1 MFCQPKIIKS
11 NSRKQEAAPSCGKIS
26 STYSTNMCQ
35 QMETFSVV
43 SNLSELSEMS
53 TLTNVDE
60 DFMMLKMK
68 SNILPELHCAGLSQT
83 ERHKHF
89 RMRRKESK
97 LRHNNRKLS
106 GDINKDYYEDTLEE
120 RNWVQLKLSY
130 DKHIEHIIEECNL
143 KVESLQHQI
152 SSCNLELA
160 GMKVKLSSSLQAE
173 QLARKELESVTQ
185 VRNCYQEQL
194 RQIQSSTVNKVET
207 GELRIVEGR
216 LEEKETDK
224 LIDVE
229 RRLEE
234 KETDKLMDVE
244 RRLEEKETG
253 KLMDG
258 ERRVEEKLFNL
269 EMENKEHSLQEEE
282 KRSYERR
289 LLELNDIVS
298 RDKEELEHLLAAIE
312 LEKKERDLAEGKLL
326 SYENLIRDAQV
337 RLITMKQEN
346 DAANQEL
353 EEESSLR
360 KDLEDKLDAVVNENK
375 IIVHEN
381 VELKIITKKLEQSSK
396 WAEEKAD
403 NLERL
408 LDRKKEEISTLRSE
422 LVKLVDGKKDLMEKF
437 DEEKSELELIIDELK
452 SVKRNIERDMSQ
464 EIEKEDKKINLLV
477 SKQEDISIEATES
490 ALEREFVILK
500 KEKLEL
506 EQTNAELSE
515 KQKELTGLLSSTRQD
530 LKFYISAEEAI
541 RQDFHKQ
548 RTENGNIEE
557 KNKHLECHLKELS
570 AQILEF
576 KANEVK
582 LNSRIDDLNK
592 QKENVTSSLEAR
604 KVELQEIQTKDQ
616 DLKTQI
622 CVLKEDAENREALI
636 TNLEDQKRTH
646 EGQLAGLHCALK
658 TSFDHIKSLRKAV
671 EESQQKQ
678 TFKLDDNSLDQLLT
692 STKDLQGSSLSSLK
706 LSLFDLKENL
716 RELNIELGSSSVTP
730 STSLD
735 RETPS
740 FLDSLQDTVSD
751 SVCLTPSLSLQT
763 SPAHFIT

>member
-60 DFMMLKMK
+60 DFMTLKMK

-216 LEEKETDK
+216 F
-224 LIDVE
+224 
-229 RRLEE
+229 
-234 KETDKLMDVE
+234 
-244 RRLEEKETG
+244 EEKETG
-253 KLMDG
+253 KLIDG

-592 QKENVTSSLEAR
+592 QKENLTSSLEAR

>member
-1 MFCQPKIIKS
+1 
-11 NSRKQEAAPSCGKIS
+11 
-26 STYSTNMCQ
+26 MCQ

-60 DFMMLKMK
+60 DFMTLKMK

-216 LEEKETDK
+216 LEEKETGK
-224 LIDVE
+224 LI
-229 RRLEE
+229 
-234 KETDKLMDVE
+234 
-244 RRLEEKETG
+244 
-253 KLMDG
+253 DG

-592 QKENVTSSLEAR
+592 QKENLTSSLEAR

>member
-1 MFCQPKIIKS
+1 
-11 NSRKQEAAPSCGKIS
+11 
-26 STYSTNMCQ
+26 MCQ

-60 DFMMLKMK
+60 DFMTLKMK

-216 LEEKETDK
+216 LEEKETGK
-224 LIDVE
+224 LIN
-229 RRLEE
+229 
-234 KETDKLMDVE
+234 
-244 RRLEEKETG
+244 
-253 KLMDG
+253 G

-490 ALEREFVILK
+490 ALERELVILK

-592 QKENVTSSLEAR
+592 QKENLTSSLEAR

>member
-60 DFMMLKMK
+60 DFMTLKMK

-216 LEEKETDK
+216 LEEKETGK
-224 LIDVE
+224 LI
-229 RRLEE
+229 
-234 KETDKLMDVE
+234 
-244 RRLEEKETG
+244 
-253 KLMDG
+253 DG

-464 EIEKEDKKINLLV
+464 EIEKEDRKINLLV

-592 QKENVTSSLEAR
+592 QKENLTSSLEAR

>member
-60 DFMMLKMK
+60 DFMTLKMK

-216 LEEKETDK
+216 LEEKETGK
-224 LIDVE
+224 LIN
-229 RRLEE
+229 
-234 KETDKLMDVE
+234 
-244 RRLEEKETG
+244 
-253 KLMDG
+253 G

-490 ALEREFVILK
+490 ALERELVILK

-592 QKENVTSSLEAR
+592 QKENLTSSLEAR